1 MARSLPSLPRCLSLL
16 LLSLHFDPLMQHL
29 NHQHAQVCGRDGTP
43 ARWTPNTVLNANI
56 IQYSAQSCTWPRPQR
71 RSGSTKASSRATSKI
86 LTQNQDTKGEITEN
100 QARNMA
106 GEASSLQSR
115 LPLPTPA
122 MLSVKMVVSRVG
134 DCTGRAVCELS
145 CPFDSDAL
153 RKPHTLRQ
161 PCLNC
166 LVAFRSQPS
175 TPLLPA
181 TSTSSTSWALP
192 QLVRMTSRASL
203 QYASMSPPGPHAS
216 RPALILARG

>member
-86 LTQNQDTKGEITEN
+86 LTQNQDTKGEITELN

-115 LPLPTPA
+115 LPLPPPA
-122 MLSVKMVVSRVG
+122 MLIVKRSCLVWATALAVLCVCCLVSVTPRHSKPHPLRLLEIPALYALAPCDKEYVMGFASARQNDVSR
-134 DCTGRAVCELS
+134 
-145 CPFDSDAL
+145 
-153 RKPHTLRQ
+153 
-161 PCLNC
+161 
-166 LVAFRSQPS
+166 
-175 TPLLPA
+175 
-181 TSTSSTSWALP
+181 
-192 QLVRMTSRASL
+192 
-203 QYASMSPPGPHAS
+203 
-216 RPALILARG
+216 